1 MNKEVT
7 NEKKQYKEIIDKLKL
22 KYSNL
27 STIVIYNK
35 HNVQKASIIVDDIT
49 KLIDEL
55 DGKSLPYFNEIR
67 LERILSSIRKLVK
80 TFYKDTKW
88 NRVKQLILVVWI
100 DSLMKHL

>member
-35 HNVQKASIIVDDIT
+35 HNVQK
-49 KLIDEL
+49 
-55 DGKSLPYFNEIR
+55 
-67 LERILSSIRKLVK
+67 
-80 TFYKDTKW
+80 
-88 NRVKQLILVVWI
+88 
-100 DSLMKHL
+100 HLLL

>member
-7 NEKKQYKEIIDKLKL
+7 NEKKQYKEIVDKLKI

-35 HNVQKASIIVDDIT
+35 HNVQKVSLIVDDIT

-55 DGKSLPYFNEIR
+55 DEKSLSYFNDIR
-67 LERILSSIRKLVK
+67 LGYILSSMGKLVK